1 MNEPFKS
8 GFVSILGRPNAGK
21 STLLNRLLGS
31 KLCIVSPKPQT
42 TRHKILGI
50 LNGPGHQICFL
61 DTPGL
66 LEKIS
71 DPLQQTLVRAARQAA
86 RQDADALIL
95 LVEPEI
101 PDARTLEELAP
112 LVKSG
117 PPIILAVNK
126 ADRAKPAAVEAALT
140 AWKAALTPAV
150 ALGISALKGTD
161 VPRLLQEILNIL
173 PEGPAYYEAGRLSDR
188 WERFFAAELVREQVF
203 ELFDDEIPHC
213 VAVQIDSFS
222 EKSGRDDQ
230 VEATL
235 YAEREQQKAILIGK
249 NGSAIRALQARAQ
262 SSLKDF
268 LSRPVKL
275 TLRVKVRKNWRRDPG
290 ALKEFGYTDR

>member
-1 MNEPFKS
+1 M
-8 GFVSILGRPNAGK
+8 
-21 STLLNRLLGS
+21 
-31 KLCIVSPKPQT
+31 
-42 TRHKILGI
+42 
-50 LNGPGHQICFL
+50 
-61 DTPGL
+61 
-66 LEKIS
+66 
-71 DPLQQTLVRAARQAA
+71 
-86 RQDADALIL
+86 
-95 LVEPEI
+95 
-101 PDARTLEELAP
+101 
-112 LVKSG
+112 
-117 PPIILAVNK
+117 
-126 ADRAKPAAVEAALT
+126 EAALT